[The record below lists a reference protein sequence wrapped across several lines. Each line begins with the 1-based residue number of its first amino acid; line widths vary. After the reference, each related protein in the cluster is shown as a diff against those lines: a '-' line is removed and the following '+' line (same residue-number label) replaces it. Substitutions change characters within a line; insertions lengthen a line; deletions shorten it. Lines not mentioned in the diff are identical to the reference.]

1 MALRVLLRNLL
12 ANAVAAGARHI
23 HVGAVASPGSWRLTV
38 DDDGVG
44 VGVAEAKGYVGGS
57 RLGLSLCRR
66 LVGRFGGRLE
76 LAPRAVGGTRASV
89 VLDGSRR

>member
-1 MALRVLLRNLL
+1 MRVLLRNLV

-23 HVGAVASPGSWRLTV
+23 HVATVASAGSWRLAV

-44 VGVAEAKGYVGGS
+44 LLEAGGYAGGS

-66 LVGRFGGRLE
+66 LAGRFGGTLE

-89 VLDGSRR
+89 VVDRSRP